1 MALYVTAV
9 DENSPAERF
18 GLTVGCALLAI
29 DGHPLNDALDYQFYT
44 TPTSFS
50 LEVCENEQHRTVQI
64 TKAEYEPLGCN
75 FKTYLGDEKHS
86 CANHCMFCFIDQLPP
101 GMREPLYFKD
111 DDERLSFLFGNYIT
125 LTNLTDHEIDRI
137 IQMHISPIFV
147 SVHTT
152 NPALRVRMLANKRGG
167 EVLDYLPRLAAGGI
181 ELNCQLVLCRGV
193 NDGDELRRTLTDLL
207 ALRPQV
213 GSIAAVPAGVTDY
226 RKGLYK
232 LTPYDK
238 ETAAATLDILEE
250 FAQKC
255 RAEYGRS
262 VIYPSDEW
270 YLTAERPLP
279 PAEFYDAFAQLED
292 GVGMWRLYHDTFLE
306 ELENYTGL
314 VMPHSM
320 DVVTGTLAGPLI
332 RECADALMQ
341 KYPQVKIT
349 VHEIKNEYFGGNVS
363 VAGLVTGT
371 DIIKQCSGK
380 PVVLAVNKC
389 DKVGEPPMELYD
401 FYSLGLG
408 ELIPVSGVH
417 GHGTG
422 DLLDAVC
429 AHLNFEEDEEDTDDR
444 ITVAVI
450 GRPNVGKSSLINH
463 ILGEN
468 RLIVANEAGTTRD
481 AIDTM
486 VENKYG
492 KFIFTDTAG
501 LRKRG
506 KVESGVERYSVLRSL
521 AAVERSRVCVIMID
535 ATVGFTEQDSKVA
548 GYAHEQG
555 KACII
560 AVNKWDAVEKD
571 SYTMDAMRK
580 KLEEDFSFMSY
591 APIVFISAK
600 TGQRVDKLFE
610 TIHFVDVQNGTRV
623 PTGALNE
630 MLARATAKVQPP
642 SDKGKR
648 LKVFYVTQ
656 ISTRPPTFVCFV
668 NQKALFHFSYQRYLE
683 NQIRETFGLTGTPI
697 KMITRE
703 HGDGA
708 VKAGKV

>member
-270 YLTAERPLP
+270 YLKAGRPIP
-279 PAEFYDAFAQLED
+279 PAEFYEDFDQLEN
-292 GVGMWRLYHDTFLE
+292 GVGMMRLFEDEFRA
-306 ELENYTGL
+306 ELDR
-314 VMPHSM
+314 PHRIYGTKQI
-320 DVVTGTLAGPLI
+320 DVVTGTMAGPLI
-332 RECADALMQ
+332 TELMDELHRQ
-341 KYPQVKIT
+341 YPMIDVK
-349 VHEIKNEYFGGNVS
+349 VHVVKNNFFGGNVG
-363 VAGLVTGT
+363 VAGLVTAT
-371 DIIKQCSGK
+371 DIIAQCEGKLKSGTLGI
-380 PVVLAVNKC
+380 PAVMLREEK
-389 DKVGEPPMELYD
+389 DTFLDDMTIAQ
-401 FYSLGLG
+401 LG
-408 ELIPVSGVH
+408 ERLGV
-417 GHGTG
+417 
-422 DLLDAVC
+422 
-429 AHLNFEEDEEDTDDR
+429 
-444 ITVAVI
+444 
-450 GRPNVGKSSLINH
+450 
-463 ILGEN
+463 
-468 RLIVANEAGTTRD
+468 
-481 AIDTM
+481 
-486 VENKYG
+486 
-492 KFIFTDTAG
+492 
-501 LRKRG
+501 
-506 KVESGVERYSVLRSL
+506 KVEVLP
-521 AAVERSRVCVIMID
+521 
-535 ATVGFTEQDSKVA
+535 VGGGDEA
-548 GYAHEQG
+548 
-555 KACII
+555 
-560 AVNKWDAVEKD
+560 
-571 SYTMDAMRK
+571 
-580 KLEEDFSFMSY
+580 
-591 APIVFISAK
+591 
-600 TGQRVDKLFE
+600 
-610 TIHFVDVQNGTRV
+610 
-623 PTGALNE
+623 
-630 MLARATAKVQPP
+630 
-642 SDKGKR
+642 
-648 LKVFYVTQ
+648 
-656 ISTRPPTFVCFV
+656 
-668 NQKALFHFSYQRYLE
+668 KALLR
-683 NQIRETFGLTGTPI
+683 TGLHI
-697 KMITRE
+697 SRRR
-703 HGDGA
+703 A
-708 VKAGKV
+708 

>member
-306 ELENYTGL
+306 ELENHTGL
-314 VMPHSM
+314 VLPHSM
-320 DVVTGTLAGPLI
+320 DAPQYGCGYRHAGRAADPGM
-332 RECADALMQ
+332 RRCADA
-341 KYPQVKIT
+341 
-349 VHEIKNEYFGGNVS
+349 EVS
-363 VAGLVTGT
+363 AGK
-371 DIIKQCSGK
+371 D
-380 PVVLAVNKC
+380 
-389 DKVGEPPMELYD
+389 
-401 FYSLGLG
+401 
-408 ELIPVSGVH
+408 H
-417 GHGTG
+417 G
-422 DLLDAVC
+422 
-429 AHLNFEEDEEDTDDR
+429 
-444 ITVAVI
+444 
-450 GRPNVGKSSLINH
+450 
-463 ILGEN
+463 
-468 RLIVANEAGTTRD
+468 
-481 AIDTM
+481 
-486 VENKYG
+486 
-492 KFIFTDTAG
+492 
-501 LRKRG
+501 
-506 KVESGVERYSVLRSL
+506 
-521 AAVERSRVCVIMID
+521 
-535 ATVGFTEQDSKVA
+535 
-548 GYAHEQG
+548 
-555 KACII
+555 
-560 AVNKWDAVEKD
+560 
-571 SYTMDAMRK
+571 
-580 KLEEDFSFMSY
+580 
-591 APIVFISAK
+591 
-600 TGQRVDKLFE
+600 
-610 TIHFVDVQNGTRV
+610 
-623 PTGALNE
+623 
-630 MLARATAKVQPP
+630 AR
-642 SDKGKR
+642 
-648 LKVFYVTQ
+648 
-656 ISTRPPTFVCFV
+656 
-668 NQKALFHFSYQRYLE
+668 NQK
-683 NQIRETFGLTGTPI
+683 
-697 KMITRE
+697 
-703 HGDGA
+703 
-708 VKAGKV
+708 

>member
-270 YLTAERPLP
+270 YLKAGRPIP
-279 PAEFYDAFAQLED
+279 EPEFYEDYDQLEN
-292 GVGMWRLYHDTFLE
+292 GVGMMSLFREEFLA
-306 ELENYTGL
+306 ELEK
-314 VMPHSM
+314 PHRIYGTKQL
-320 DVVTGTLAGPLI
+320 DVVTGTMASPLI
-332 RECADALMQ
+332 CEMMDELHRQ
-341 KYPQVKIT
+341 YPMIEVT
-349 VHEIKNEYFGGNVS
+349 VHTIQNKFFGGNVG
-363 VAGLVTGT
+363 VAGLVTAT
-371 DIIKQCSGK
+371 DIIAQCEGRLKSGTLGI
-380 PVVLAVNKC
+380 PAVMLREEK
-389 DKVGEPPMELYD
+389 DTFLDDVTIAQ
-401 FYSLGLG
+401 LG
-408 ELIPVSGVH
+408 ERLGVKVEVLPVSG
-417 GHGTG
+417 G
-422 DLLDAVC
+422 D
-429 AHLNFEEDEEDTDDR
+429 
-444 ITVAVI
+444 
-450 GRPNVGKSSLINH
+450 
-463 ILGEN
+463 
-468 RLIVANEAGTTRD
+468 EAR
-481 AIDTM
+481 A
-486 VENKYG
+486 
-492 KFIFTDTAG
+492 
-501 LRKRG
+501 L
-506 KVESGVERYSVLRSL
+506 LRSGL
-521 AAVERSRVCVIMID
+521 HISRRR
-535 ATVGFTEQDSKVA
+535 
-548 GYAHEQG
+548 H
-555 KACII
+555 
-560 AVNKWDAVEKD
+560 
-571 SYTMDAMRK
+571 
-580 KLEEDFSFMSY
+580 
-591 APIVFISAK
+591 
-600 TGQRVDKLFE
+600 
-610 TIHFVDVQNGTRV
+610 
-623 PTGALNE
+623 
-630 MLARATAKVQPP
+630 
-642 SDKGKR
+642 
-648 LKVFYVTQ
+648 
-656 ISTRPPTFVCFV
+656 
-668 NQKALFHFSYQRYLE
+668 
-683 NQIRETFGLTGTPI
+683 
-697 KMITRE
+697 
-703 HGDGA
+703 
-708 VKAGKV
+708 